1 MMTVLDVCET
11 VTSDLKIT
19 FDEDPHSGK
28 IDVIIP
34 VSAEPMD
41 ILGEGVLNLEVNLM
55 MAKGDALYIST
66 NSRR

>member
-1 MMTVLDVCET
+1 MTVKELCSIV
-11 VTSDLKIT
+11 VSDIKIT
-19 FDEDPHSGK
+19 FDEDPNRGR

-41 ILGEGVLNLEVNLM
+41 ILGEGVLNLEVNLI
-55 MAKGDALYIST
+55 MAKGDALIIST